1 MGLFA
6 FWPKR
11 QFLVFLLAVPFV
23 GCGGKAASSSP
34 EPSLPQVGFQL
45 NQTSVSIPA
54 GGQQQFTAVVHGT
67 SNISLSWS
75 VDSISGGNSTVGAAT
90 AAGLIRLHPGA
101 GCTRSLRRAWQT
113 RPRLREPPR

>member
-11 QFLVFLLAVPFV
+11 QFLVFLLAVHSLD
-23 GCGGKAASSSP
+23 AAEKLHLLSP
-34 EPSLPQVGFQL
+34 EPSLPQVGIQL

-67 SNISLSWS
+67 Q
-75 VDSISGGNSTVGAAT
+75 
-90 AAGLIRLHPGA
+90 H
-101 GCTRSLRRAWQT
+101 
-113 RPRLREPPR
+113 LRELVCR